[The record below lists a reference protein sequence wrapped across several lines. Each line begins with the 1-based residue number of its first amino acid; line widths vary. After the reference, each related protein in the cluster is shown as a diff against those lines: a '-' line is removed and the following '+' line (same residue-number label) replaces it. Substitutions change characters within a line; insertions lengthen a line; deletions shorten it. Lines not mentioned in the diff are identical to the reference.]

1 MGTSATENEVES
13 IQQEIKKIGFR
24 PFMNPGVERK
34 VIAVLGELDVRKA
47 DLVDHFQ
54 AMPGV
59 ARVELISDLWKLAS
73 RSYHPQSSVVQ
84 VGDVKIGAEEVV
96 VVAGPCSVESEEQ
109 TLLLAHQIKAAGG
122 KMLRGGAFKPRTSP
136 YSFQGLGE
144 EGLRI
149 LARAREETGLP
160 IVTEVMDTHE
170 VDLVCSYAD
179 VLQIGTRN
187 MQNYAL
193 LKKVGSTGHPVLLK
207 RGLGSKIRDLLMSA
221 EYIISEGNTQ
231 VILCERGI
239 TTFEDST
246 RSTTDINAIP
256 VLKNWTH
263 LPVMLDPSHATGNWQ
278 YVGPVAKAAIAAGAD
293 GILIEVHN
301 DPTHAMSDGPQSLTP
316 ERFEALMGQLGRV
329 ARAVDRELRITND
342 GLGRCT
348 AD

>member
-1 MGTSATENEVES
+1 MNPSATEDEIDS
-13 IQQEIKKIGFR
+13 IQQEIRDIGFR

-54 AMPGV
+54 AMSGV

-73 RSYHPQSSVVQ
+73 RSYHPQGSVVR
-84 VGDVKIGAEEVV
+84 VGDVTVGAKEVI
-96 VVAGPCSVESEEQ
+96 VVAGPCSVESESQ
-109 TLLLAHQIKAAGG
+109 TIELAHQVKAAGAR
-122 KMLRGGAFKPRTSP
+122 MLRGGAFKPRTSP

-144 EGLRI
+144 EGLKI
-149 LARAREETGLP
+149 LAKAREQTGLP
-160 IVTEVMDTHE
+160 VVTEVMDTHE
-170 VDLVCSYAD
+170 VDLVCAYAD
-179 VLQIGTRN
+179 VLQIGARN

-239 TTFEDST
+239 TTFEDAT
-246 RSTTDINAIP
+246 RNTTDINAIP

-263 LPVMLDPSHATGNWQ
+263 LPVMLDPSHATGHWQ
-278 YVGPVAKAAIAAGAD
+278 YVGPVAKAAVAAGAD
-293 GILIEVHN
+293 GVMIEVHN

-316 ERFEALMGQLGRV
+316 DKFATLVGQLRKV
-329 ARAVDRELRITND
+329 AEAVDREL
-342 GLGRCT
+342 
-348 AD
+348 

>member
-1 MGTSATENEVES
+1 
-13 IQQEIKKIGFR
+13 
-24 PFMNPGVERK
+24 MNPGVERK

-54 AMPGV
+54 SMPGV

-73 RSYHPQSSVVQ
+73 RSYHPQGSV
-84 VGDVKIGAEEVV
+84 VKIGDVTVGAKEVV
-96 VVAGPCSVESEEQ
+96 VVAGPCSVESEAQ
-109 TLLLAHQIKAAGG
+109 TIQLAHQIKAAGG

-144 EGLRI
+144 EGLKI
-149 LARAREETGLP
+149 LAKARQETGLP
-160 IVTEVMDTHE
+160 VVTEVMDTHE
-170 VDLVCSYAD
+170 VDLVCAYAD
-179 VLQIGTRN
+179 VLQIGARN

-239 TTFEDST
+239 TTFEDAT
-246 RSTTDINAIP
+246 RNTTDINIIP

-263 LPVMLDPSHATGNWQ
+263 LPIMLDPSHATGNWQ
-278 YVGPVAKAAIAAGAD
+278 YVGPIAKAAVAGGAD
-293 GILIEVHN
+293 GVMIEVHN
-301 DPTHAMSDGPQSLTP
+301 DPAHAMSDGPQSLTP
-316 ERFEALMGQLGRV
+316 DKFAELMRQLGRV
-329 ARAVDRELRITND
+329 AQAVDREL
-342 GLGRCT
+342 
-348 AD
+348 

>member
-1 MGTSATENEVES
+1 MHTSATEDEVES
-13 IQQEIKKIGFR
+13 VQQEIRKIGFR

-34 VIAVLGELDVRKA
+34 VIAVLGELDVHKA

-54 AMPGV
+54 TMPGV

-73 RSYHPQSSVVQ
+73 RSYHPQGSVVR
-84 VGDVKIGAEEVV
+84 VGDVAIGGEAVIV
-96 VVAGPCSVESEEQ
+96 AAGPCSVESESQ
-109 TLLLAHQIKAAGG
+109 TLELAYQVKAAGA

-144 EGLRI
+144 EGLKI
-149 LARAREETGLP
+149 LAKARKETGLP

-170 VDLVCSYAD
+170 VDLVCAYAD

-246 RSTTDINAIP
+246 RNTTDINAIP

-263 LPVMLDPSHATGNWQ
+263 LPVILDPSHATGNWH
-278 YVGPVAKAAIAAGAD
+278 YVPSVAKAAVAAGAD
-293 GILIEVHN
+293 GLLIEVHN
-301 DPTHAMSDGPQSLTP
+301 DPMHAMSDGPQSLTP
-316 ERFEALMGQLGRV
+316 TRFSELMAELGRV
-329 ARAVDRELRITND
+329 AKAVDRLV
-342 GLGRCT
+342 
-348 AD
+348 

>member
-1 MGTSATENEVES
+1 METSAKPDEVES
-13 IQQEIKKIGFR
+13 VQQEIKKIGFR

-47 DLVDHFQ
+47 DLVEHFQ

-59 ARVELISDLWKLAS
+59 YRVELISDLWKLAS
-73 RSYHPQSSVVQ
+73 RSYHPQGTNVQ
-84 VGDVKIGAEEVV
+84 IRDVTVGASEVI

-109 TLLLAHQIKAAGG
+109 TLDLAHRIKAAGA

-144 EGLRI
+144 KGLQI
-149 LARAREETGLP
+149 LAKAREETGLP
-160 IVTEVMDTHE
+160 VVTEVMDTHE
-170 VDLVCSYAD
+170 VDLVRKYAD

-221 EYIISEGNTQ
+221 EYIISEGNTK

-246 RSTTDINAIP
+246 RNTTDINAIP

-278 YVGPVAKAAIAAGAD
+278 YVGPVARAAVAAGAD
-293 GILIEVHN
+293 GVMVEVHN

-316 ERFEALMGQLGRV
+316 ERFGSLMGQL
-329 ARAVDRELRITND
+329 ARIAEAVDRRIDTTEKD
-342 GLGRCT
+342 
-348 AD
+348 

>member
-1 MGTSATENEVES
+1 MSPSATEDEVNS
-13 IQQEIKKIGFR
+13 VQQEIKDIGFR

-54 AMPGV
+54 AMSGV

-73 RSYHPQSSVVQ
+73 RSYHPQGSVVRI
-84 VGDVKIGAEEVV
+84 GDVTVGAKEVI
-96 VVAGPCSVESEEQ
+96 VVAGPCSVESESQ
-109 TLLLAHQIKAAGG
+109 TIELAHQVKAAGA

-144 EGLRI
+144 EGLKI
-149 LARAREETGLP
+149 LAKAREQTGLP
-160 IVTEVMDTHE
+160 VVTEVMDTHE
-170 VDLVCSYAD
+170 VDLVCAYAD
-179 VLQIGTRN
+179 VLQIGARN

-246 RSTTDINAIP
+246 RNTTDINAIP
-256 VLKNWTH
+256 VLKDWTH
-263 LPVMLDPSHATGNWQ
+263 LPVMLDPSHATGHWQ
-278 YVGPVAKAAIAAGAD
+278 YVGPVAKAAVAAGAD
-293 GILIEVHN
+293 GVMVEVHN

-316 ERFEALMGQLGRV
+316 ERFATLVGQLRKV
-329 ARAVDRELRITND
+329 AEAVDREL
-342 GLGRCT
+342 
-348 AD
+348 